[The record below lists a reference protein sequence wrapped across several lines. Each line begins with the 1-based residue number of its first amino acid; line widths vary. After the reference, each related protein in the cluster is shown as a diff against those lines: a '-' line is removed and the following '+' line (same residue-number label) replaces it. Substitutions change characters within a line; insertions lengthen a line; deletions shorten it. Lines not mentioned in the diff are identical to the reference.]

1 MEQTAKPKKTLH
13 LKIILITVLA
23 VFLPYILGLL
33 VHLTPMLYFFAA
45 IVSAILSAV
54 TLFWILKPL
63 GILIKSTRDFSDG
76 KLNLRTDIRSGDEF
90 EDVGNSFNLMA
101 DKLSKT
107 IQTLESD
114 RAIAISEKNKFNEI
128 LSSIIDGIIALDSN
142 KNVIFLNKASEE
154 LINYR
159 EAEVRGKPID
169 QIIHL
174 FSGTD
179 EILPKTYCMTSFN
192 QTAKLIGKEGKQTKV
207 NLTTSQ
213 VGGTVQTNMSCILT
227 LHDLSNEEELEQMK
241 LDFVSMASHELKTP
255 LTNIVGYLSVFLNE
269 NKNSV
274 SKESFDLLNKAFT
287 AAQQLQTLIANL
299 LNVNKIEREQL
310 SVSPE
315 PVDYF
320 VILSKTVEDLRS
332 QANQKGIVLVLIPPT
347 QNLPKVLADP
357 LRLGEV
363 ITNLLSN
370 AINYTSPGGKVE
382 IATEVFPTELKTAI
396 SDTGVGIPQEALPHL
411 FSKFFRVSNQLQKT
425 SKGTGLGLYIAKSI
439 IEKLHGKIWVE
450 SEVGKGSKFSFTLPL
465 IIQSKGILDHD
476 KFVSEALQSGTLNY

>member
-1 MEQTAKPKKTLH
+1 MRVPIRKPGKYTH
-13 LKIILITVLA
+13 LK
-23 VFLPYILGLL
+23 PDP
-33 VHLTPMLYFFAA
+33 HLT
-45 IVSAILSAV
+45 
-54 TLFWILKPL
+54 
-63 GILIKSTRDFSDG
+63 
-76 KLNLRTDIRSGDEF
+76 E
-90 EDVGNSFNLMA
+90 E
-101 DKLSKT
+101 
-107 IQTLESD
+107 
-114 RAIAISEKNKFNEI
+114 KFNELKNKLARLKKSQPVAAAEVARLAEMGDFSENAAYQMAKGHLRGINQRI
-128 LSSIIDGIIALDSN
+128 LELEDHLHRALIIKPMKNTQTVQLGHRVTIETAGKQKTYLVLGSSETNPGEGIISRNSPIGSALM
-142 KNVIFLNKASEE
+142 
-154 LINYR
+154 
-159 EAEVRGKPID
+159 G
-169 QIIHL
+169 H
-174 FSGTD
+174 
-179 EILPKTYCMTSFN
+179 
-192 QTAKLIGKEGKQTKV
+192 
-207 NLTTSQ
+207 Q
-213 VGGTVQTNMSCILT
+213 VGGKVKKKMSCILT